1 MVNAADLAIVLIV
14 WADAH
19 TGDHGW
25 ISTDIDSQDEMLV
38 QSAGF
43 LVPADEGGKKDHV
56 TLWQSLCE
64 EEGIALFHIPVDM
77 VRTIKVLRPAKP
89 N

>member
-1 MVNAADLAIVLIV
+1 MVERDELAIVLVV

-25 ISTDIDSQDEMLV
+25 ISTDVDSQDEMLV
-38 QSAGF
+38 HSVRF
-43 LVPADEGGKKDHV
+43 LVPADDGGKKDHV

-64 EEGIALFHIPVDM
+64 DEGIALFHIPVDM
-77 VRTIKVLRPAKP
+77 VRTIRTLRPAKT

>member
-1 MVNAADLAIVLIV
+1 MVEPDELAIVLVV

-38 QSAGF
+38 QSVGF
-43 LVPADEGGKKDHV
+43 LVPADDGGKRGHV

-64 EEGIALFHIPVDM
+64 EEGIGLFHIPADM
-77 VRTIKVLRPAKP
+77 VRTIRTLRPPKQ

>member
-1 MVNAADLAIVLIV
+1 MVEPDGCAIVLVI

-25 ISTDIDSQDEMLV
+25 ISTDVDSQDEMLV
-38 QSAGF
+38 QSVGF
-43 LVPADEGGKKDHV
+43 LVPADAGGKKDHV
-56 TLWQSLCE
+56 TLWQSLCD

-77 VRTIKVLRPAKP
+77 VRTIRTLRPAKT

>member
-1 MVNAADLAIVLIV
+1 MVERDELAIVLVV

-25 ISTDIDSQDEMLV
+25 ISTDVDSQDEMLV
-38 QSAGF
+38 HSVGF
-43 LVPADEGGKKDHV
+43 LVPADDGGKKDHV

-64 EEGIALFHIPVDM
+64 DEGIALFHIPVDM
-77 VRTIKVLRPAKP
+77 VRTIRTLRPAKT

>member
-1 MVNAADLAIVLIV
+1 MVERDELAIVLVV

-25 ISTDIDSQDEMLV
+25 ISTEVDSQDEMLV
-38 QSAGF
+38 HSCGF

-56 TLWQSLCE
+56 TLWQSLCDD
-64 EEGIALFHIPVDM
+64 EGIALFHIPLAM
-77 VRTIKVLRPAKP
+77 VRSMKVLRQGKH